1 MSGPKA
7 EGASVVPQPPS
18 SRRRVLGVALVV
30 ASYLLG
36 WPTVALA
43 GALAA
48 RLGEPLLIA
57 VGGPALLAIAHLAFA
72 VGSWLA
78 GGDRVLARLR
88 GRARG

>member
-1 MSGPKA
+1 MTRPAADGPGVA
-7 EGASVVPQPPS
+7 ASAPW

-88 GRARG
+88 RRNT